1 MKIVL
6 ESRILFLIRC
16 DSKKSVYE
24 KKSFLILNKRDLTMQ
39 IPGFTNHIATNF
51 FLWAMLITAF
61 VMAVYSYVEFHDR
74 ILPVLPSD
82 SKKHFL
88 VANSSEAEWTGKLKL
103 SSDGKTLE
111 HTVPIHINTTA
122 TNRLAQARGVSNA
135 ALGSLANTLEY
146 YASEDIS
153 DNSGVQWR
161 GLTAAG
167 AGGQVLITE
176 TQSVNVVA
184 FKSKKDRHAQVML
197 HGHVKFAPFTL
208 AGQGDVNYI
217 LNLTNIPLPSTSQA
231 RGTLQLVD
239 WSMDD
244 SITGAGDEVASNYV
258 CELVGGTMAFYA
270 TYTNTIDQ
278 SQSGNNKVTKDVVW
292 DLTNS
297 GNRASAISGVEFY
310 FQITYRT
317 DPDAVA
323 VSTTVY

>member
-1 MKIVL
+1 
-6 ESRILFLIRC
+6 
-16 DSKKSVYE
+16 
-24 KKSFLILNKRDLTMQ
+24 MQ

-146 YASEDIS
+146 YASEDLS

-161 GLTAAG
+161 GLTTAG
-167 AGGQVLITE
+167 AGGQVLTTE
-176 TQSVNVVA
+176 SQSVHVTA
-184 FKSKKDRHAQVML
+184 FKSKKDRHAQVLL
-197 HGHVKFAPFTL
+197 HGHVKFAPFTI

-217 LNLTNIPLPSTSQA
+217 INLTNIPLPSTSQSF
-231 RGTLQLVD
+231 GNLNMVD

-244 SITGAGDEVASNYV
+244 NVTGSDDEVAHSYR
-258 CELVGGTMAFYA
+258 CHLVGGTMAFEG

-278 SQSGNNKVTKDVVW
+278 SQSGNAKVTKDVVW

-297 GNRASAISGVEFY
+297 GNRAAPIDGVEFHFAISY
-310 FQITYRT
+310 TT